1 MREPFG
7 HFCARGPRRTPL
19 RQGSVGRVVES
30 PSRRSTYPVRPASQH
45 SCPASAA
52 LLPLAVQRAVP
63 EHKHFCLLFI
73 SIIYTGA
80 YTVYHMWQCILLS
93 RTLIESIWNVRQ
105 CILLSRTF
113 ISYVAMYII
122 ESNTYISY
130 TAPPTITMERQVRW
144 RT

>member
-1 MREPFG
+1 MRLRCPLAHSLNNQRAMREPFG

-30 PSRRSTYPVRPASQH
+30 PSRRSTYPARPASQH

-52 LLPLAVQRAVP
+52 LLPLAVQRTVP
-63 EHKHFCLLFI
+63 EHKHVFLLFI

-105 CILLSRTF
+105 CILLSRTL

-122 ESNTYISY
+122 ESNTY
-130 TAPPTITMERQVRW
+130 
-144 RT
+144 